1 MKDPVEIFS
10 DRVQNYLAY
19 RPGYTPDMLD
29 ALREKCCFDN
39 EAVIADIGSGTGLL
53 SELFLQNGNFVF
65 GIEPNAEM
73 RTAGAQRLKDFARFV
88 SVEGRAEA
96 TTLEQGSIDFVI
108 VGQAFHWFNP
118 APTKQEFARILK
130 PKGWVVVVYNLVRTD
145 TPFLMACQQF
155 YATYLAGKGAE
166 TKEADLYT
174 PFFGKGNFVKM
185 EVAGVCQNLDLT
197 GLIGR
202 VLSRANASKET
213 SSRYEKMLLA
223 LETIFE
229 EHQQGGKVEMS
240 YTTEVVYGQLPKP

>member
-1 MKDPVEIFS
+1 
-10 DRVQNYLAY
+10 
-19 RPGYTPDMLD
+19 
-29 ALREKCCFDN
+29 
-39 EAVIADIGSGTGLL
+39 
-53 SELFLQNGNFVF
+53 
-65 GIEPNAEM
+65 
-73 RTAGAQRLKDFARFV
+73 LKDFARFV

-118 APTKQEFARILK
+118 ASTKQEFARILK

-155 YATYLAGKGAE
+155 YATYLADKSAE

-185 EVAGVCQNLDLT
+185 EVAGGCQNLDLT

-202 VLSRANASKET
+202 VLSRANTPKET

-240 YTTEVVYGQLPKP
+240 YTTEVVYGQLSKP